1 MKIITLNN
9 YEAHYLD
16 YLEGTLP
23 TEDIAALLLFLEQH
37 PQLKVDFDSIENLVL
52 TEDSIKYSDKS
63 GLKNFSRAEQLMIG
77 SVEGIN
83 SVEENIELNEMV
95 VTSNVIA
102 KSLKL
107 YQKTK
112 LKVDTIQFPNKT
124 NLKRSKGIVPYL
136 YPMFAVAATITI
148 LISVFNFSFTSE
160 ASLSNTSVVTDNNI
174 EMKTS
179 IIEDTVTTIDS
190 TFNKNT
196 FSDLNISALP
206 KNNNKKQ
213 TFKANL
219 FTTVILNNDTDKD
232 SLLSNYDI
240 PKENNEEN
248 IKIENIDSISNL
260 VIDQSIVDFVADNSI
275 QNAKEISLKQF
286 LSNKVRKKVF
296 KEEDPSFDDITGN
309 EIMANIASGL
319 SNVTKKEV
327 VYVQSSVDQ
336 KDVVSF
342 SIGKIEFYRSKTK

>member
-1 MKIITLNN
+1 
-9 YEAHYLD
+9 
-16 YLEGTLP
+16 
-23 TEDIAALLLFLEQH
+23 
-37 PQLKVDFDSIENLVL
+37 
-52 TEDSIKYSDKS
+52 
-63 GLKNFSRAEQLMIG
+63 
-77 SVEGIN
+77 
-83 SVEENIELNEMV
+83 
-95 VTSNVIA
+95 
-102 KSLKL
+102 
-107 YQKTK
+107 
-112 LKVDTIQFPNKT
+112 
-124 NLKRSKGIVPYL
+124 
-136 YPMFAVAATITI
+136 
-148 LISVFNFSFTSE
+148 VFNFSFTSE

>member
-1 MKIITLNN
+1 MIKISLNN

-23 TEDIAALLLFLEQH
+23 TEDVAALLLFLEQH

-52 TEDSIKYSDKS
+52 SEGSICYLDKS
-63 GLKNFSRAEQLMIG
+63 SLKNFSRAEQLMIG

-83 SVEENIELNEMV
+83 SPEENIELNEMV
-95 VTSNVIA
+95 AGSNIIA
-102 KSLKL
+102 KNLKL
-107 YQKTK
+107 YQKTI
-112 LKVDTIQFPNKT
+112 LKVDNLQFPNKT
-124 NLKRSKGIVPYL
+124 NLKRSKGIVAYL

-160 ASLSNTSVVTDNNI
+160 ASLSNTSVVADNNM
-174 EMKTS
+174 EMKTP
-179 IIEDTVTTIDS
+179 IIEDTVSTIDS
-190 TFNKNT
+190 TFKNNS
-196 FSDLNISALP
+196 FSDLNMSSLVQ
-206 KNNNKKQ
+206 KNIKKQ

-219 FTTVILNNDTDKD
+219 STTVMLNTDTDKD
-232 SLLSNYDI
+232 SLLSKDLV
-240 PKENNEEN
+240 PKATNEEN
-248 IKIENIDSISNL
+248 KKIENVDSVANI
-260 VIDQSIVDFVADNSI
+260 VIDQPIVDFVADNSI
-275 QNAKEISLKQF
+275 QNSKEITLKQF

-309 EIMANIASGL
+309 EIMTNIASGL

-342 SIGKIEFYRSKTK
+342 SIGKFEFYRSKTK

>member
-1 MKIITLNN
+1 MIKITLNN

-23 TEDIAALLLFLEQH
+23 TEDVAALLLFLEQH

-52 TEDSIKYSDKS
+52 SEDSICYLDKS
-63 GLKNFSRAEQLMIG
+63 SLKNFSRAEQLMIG

-83 SVEENIELNEMV
+83 STEENIELNEMV
-95 VTSNVIA
+95 AGSNVLD
-102 KSLKL
+102 KNLKL
-107 YQKTK
+107 YQKTI

-124 NLKRSKGIVPYL
+124 NLKRSKGIVAYL

-148 LISVFNFSFTSE
+148 LISVFNFSFTSDV
-160 ASLSNTSVVTDNNI
+160 SLSNTSDVSDNNM
-174 EMKTS
+174 EMKTP
-179 IIEDTVTTIDS
+179 IIEDTVSTIDS
-190 TFNKNT
+190 TFKNNS
-196 FSDLNISALP
+196 FYGMNMSALP
-206 KNNNKKQ
+206 QKNNKKQ

-219 FTTVILNNDTDKD
+219 PTTVMLNTDTD
-232 SLLSNYDI
+232 SLLSNDLV
-240 PKENNEEN
+240 PKATNEEN
-248 IKIENIDSISNL
+248 KKIENVDSVANL
-260 VIDQSIVDFVADNSI
+260 VIDQPIVDFVADNSI
-275 QNAKEISLKQF
+275 QNSKEITLKQF

-296 KEEDPSFDDITGN
+296 KEDEPTFDDITGN
-309 EIMANIASGL
+309 EVMTNIASGL

-342 SIGKIEFYRSKTK
+342 SIGKFEFYRSKTK